1 MRRWAISP
9 IRPCCAG
16 RWTPTRVVFHLAA
29 IVSGQAEADFDL
41 GMRINLDASRALLET
56 CRALGHRPRDL
67 HQLRRGVWRRP
78 AETVRDDTALNPQ
91 SSYGTQKAIAELL
104 LADYT
109 RRGFVDGRV
118 LRLPTISVRPGKPNA
133 AASSFASGMIRE
145 PLNGEDAVCPVRP
158 GTRLWL
164 LSPRGDRGAGGRLRA
179 GRARLDSR
187 APINLPGVCVTAQ
200 DMARALREVAGDTVA
215 DRIHWEPDAR
225 VERIVG
231 SWPGRWDT
239 SRPNGWGCR
248 ATAASPTSSGPH
260 RRRPAALSAPAAH
273 HRNSSPSLSSH
284 HEQHNFFF
292 YLDRPPRRRGRP
304 GRDGLGHR
312 PQPAP
317 RRPDRHV
324 RMTCAP
330 RPPPPSRGRGRRAAT
345 LAEMARACDVIV
357 SVVVNAQQTEA
368 VLFGDGGLA
377 GDLQPGSVFVMCSTV
392 DPNWSVALEARL
404 QALGLHYLDADLRRR
419 GEAAAGQMTM
429 MTAGSAAA
437 L

>member
-1 MRRWAISP
+1 M
-9 IRPCCAG
+9 
-16 RWTPTRVVFHLAA
+16 
-29 IVSGQAEADFDL
+29 
-41 GMRINLDASRALLET
+41 
-56 CRALGHRPRDL
+56 
-67 HQLRRGVWRRP
+67 
-78 AETVRDDTALNPQ
+78 RDDTALNPQ

-164 LSPRGDRGAGGRLRA
+164 LSPRGAIAALVAGCELDA
-179 GRARLDSR
+179 ARLDSR

-231 SWPGRWDT
+231 SWPGRVPG
-239 SRPNGWGCR
+239 R
-248 ATAASPTSSGPH
+248 TAGAVGRRQLRRHHPGLH
-260 RRRPAALSAPAAH
+260 RRRPAALSA
-273 HRNSSPSLSSH
+273 
-284 HEQHNFFF
+284 
-292 YLDRPPRRRGRP
+292 RPPIIATHRRHS
-304 GRDGLGHR
+304 LHT
-312 PQPAP
+312 
-317 RRPDRHV
+317 
-324 RMTCAP
+324 MNSTT
-330 RPPPPSRGRGRRAAT
+330 SSTLTGRRVGVVGLSAMGSGIARSLRRAGLTVHVHDVRAEAAAAFAAEGGVACAT

-404 QALGLHYLDADLRRR
+404 QALGLHYLDAPIS
-419 GEAAAGQMTM
+419 GGAASAAAGR
-429 MTAGSAAA
+429 
-437 L
+437 